1 MKKYY
6 AIFLFIFCFSTFRL
20 AAQEL
25 QPIMSAE
32 RDTILIGDQIILKI
46 QLKTNPETKIAWPR
60 LEEFLVP
67 KVEIL
72 NRSAIDSLWTEDN
85 ELELQ
90 QNLTITSFDSGYY
103 EIPGLE
109 FTYQNPGQED
119 FLKSKSNGLDLYV
132 LTVAVDTSQAIM
144 PIKGPISSPYTWQE
158 IAPWLALGLIIIGM
172 IIFLIYYFKRK
183 SKKEPVFKL
192 KSKPKIPAHIV
203 ALSELEQLKSKK
215 LWQEGKFKAYYT
227 ELIDI
232 IRIYLSDQF
241 GIDAMEMTSEEINQ
255 MVASEKK
262 IDKKIQEKLSE
273 ALSVSD
279 LVKFAKE
286 KPLANVNDVNLDN
299 LIDFVKVTHEI
310 KEEVMDESADDK
322 AIENKSIAEKSK
334 T

>member
-6 AIFLFIFCFSTFRL
+6 AIFLLIICFSTFRL

-25 QPIMSAE
+25 HPIMSAE
-32 RDTILIGDQIILKI
+32 KDTILIGDQINLKI
-46 QLKTNPETKIAWPR
+46 QLKANPETKIAWPR

-72 NRSAIDSLWTEDN
+72 NRSAVDSLWHEN
-85 ELELQ
+85 GELELQ
-90 QNLTITSFDSGYY
+90 QNLIITSFDTGYY

-109 FTYQNPGQED
+109 FTYQNPGEED

-132 LTVAVDTSQAIM
+132 LTIVVDTTQAIM

-158 IAPWLALGLIIIGM
+158 IAPWLLLGLVIIGM
-172 IIFLIYYFKRK
+172 IIFLIYYFKRR
-183 SKKEPVFKL
+183 SKQEPVFKL

-203 ALSELEQLKSKK
+203 ALSELEELKTKK

-232 IRIYLSDQF
+232 IRVYLGDQF
-241 GIDAMEMTSEEINQ
+241 GIDAMEMTSDEINQ
-255 MVASEKK
+255 MVAGEKK

-299 LIDFVKVTHEI
+299 LIDFVKITHEI
-310 KEEVMDESADDK
+310 KEEKMDESANDEANEGLSK
-322 AIENKSIAEKSK
+322 AEKS
-334 T
+334 